1 MSGRMIRMSLLQK
14 YQSTKKKGGSSEI
27 HGEGQPVMFTGPF
40 TFTTKSNVAL
50 EFCLGGTT
58 ILHYIVR
65 LMVFNLQR
73 RVRLHAH

>member
-1 MSGRMIRMSLLQK
+1 MSGRMIRVSLLQK

-27 HGEGQPVMFTGPF
+27 HGEAQPVKFTGPF

>member
-1 MSGRMIRMSLLQK
+1 MSERIK
-14 YQSTKKKGGSSEI
+14 QSELAAVVVKEQEKGGSSEI
-27 HGEGQPVMFTGPF
+27 HGEGQPVKFTGPF

-58 ILHYIVR
+58 ILHYMIR